1 MGQWEKQLHYQK
13 GVSMTLEEIA
23 FELELAGLRMEE
35 QRMLLSS
42 VKRSGYDAKV
52 LDRKLIAMGYA
63 PVFTIYDDDVDDTY
77 IKNVKDQQ

>member
-1 MGQWEKQLHYQK
+1 
-13 GVSMTLEEIA
+13 MTLEEIA

-42 VKRSGYDAKV
+42 IKRSGFDAKV

-63 PVFTIYDDDVDDTY
+63 PVFSIYDEDLDDAY
-77 IKNVKDQQ
+77 ITNINKP